1 MKRSSW
7 ALVVLAT
14 FTVSGCSAIK
24 GCGVVKDFRKS
35 RHLKAAEGY
44 DADKKYKEATIEYRN
59 ALRFDPQDLQ
69 TVKKLAFAYYENG
82 QIGEAFPPL
91 QRYVDENP
99 NDLEARQK
107 LGTIYLMGRAP
118 DKAREQ
124 AETILAKQPDDL
136 DALLLL
142 AESAETPEQIKD
154 AIARLEAKR
163 ATLGD
168 PDRVARALGVLYARN
183 KDLPRA
189 EQEFQAAVTSKP
201 DSPDAHLALARL
213 HLGKR
218 ELARGREGVQGGGRP
233 RAPRLVRAA
242 AARGLLPAD
251 APGRRREEGPDATSP
266 PRRRTRSRPGCGWA
280 RSPSRRASSTRRRR
294 SSPRAGDEPRRR
306 DARSSSRPASTSR
319 SARRRR
325 PWRRPRRR

>member
-1 MKRSSW
+1 M
-7 ALVVLAT
+7 
-14 FTVSGCSAIK
+14 
-24 GCGVVKDFRKS
+24 
-35 RHLKAAEGY
+35 
-44 DADKKYKEATIEYRN
+44 
-59 ALRFDPQDLQ
+59 
-69 TVKKLAFAYYENG
+69 KKLAFAYYENG

-91 QRYVDENP
+91 KRYVDGSP
-99 NDLEARQK
+99 DDLEARQK

-142 AESAETPEQIKD
+142 AEAAETPEQIKD

-189 EQEFQAAVTSKP
+189 EQEFQAAVSSKP

-213 HLGKR
+213 HLGKG
-218 ELARGREGVQGGGRP
+218 ELAE
-233 RAPRLVRAA
+233 AEKEFKAA
-242 AARGLLPAD
+242 ADLAPAGSFAGLQLAD
-251 APGRRREEGPDATSP
+251 FYVLTRRVDDAKRSSPTSP
-266 PRRRTRSRPGCGWA
+266 PRRPDAFPAWLRLGRDRLRQGQLGRGPEGDRPAC
-280 RSPSRRASSTRRRR
+280 SRRT
-294 SSPRAGDEPRRR
+294 PR
-306 DARSSSRPASTSR
+306 T
-319 SARRRR
+319 
-325 PWRRPRRR
+325 

>member
-24 GCGVVKDFRKS
+24 GCGVVRDFRKS
-35 RHLKAAEGY
+35 RHLKAAERY

-69 TVKKLAFAYYENG
+69 TVRKLAFAYYENG
-82 QIGEAFPPL
+82 QIGDAFPPL
-91 QRYVDENP
+91 KRYVDGSP

-136 DALLLL
+136 DALLLM
-142 AESAETPEQIKD
+142 AEAAETPEQITA

-213 HLGKR
+213 HLGKG
-218 ELARGREGVQGGGRP
+218 ELAE
-233 RAPRLVRAA
+233 AEKEFKAA
-242 AARGLLPAD
+242 ADLAPPGSFAGLQLA
-251 APGRRREEGPDATSP
+251 
-266 PRRRTRSRPGCGWA
+266 
-280 RSPSRRASSTRRRR
+280 
-294 SSPRAGDEPRRR
+294 
-306 DARSSSRPASTSR
+306 
-319 SARRRR
+319 
-325 PWRRPRRR
+325 